1 MFSYKSGLFVIVG
14 RIHLKTIGEL
24 MVSDLMVLEFFF

>member
-1 MFSYKSGLFVIVG
+1 VFSYKSGLFVIVG
-14 RIHLKTIGEL
+14 RINLKTIGEL